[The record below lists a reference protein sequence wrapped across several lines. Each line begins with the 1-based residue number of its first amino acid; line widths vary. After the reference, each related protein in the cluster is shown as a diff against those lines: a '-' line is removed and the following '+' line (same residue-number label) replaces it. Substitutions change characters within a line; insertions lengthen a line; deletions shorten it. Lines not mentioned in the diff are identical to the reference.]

1 MKDSVTIRHRYE
13 RDFTVLPNKLL
24 RDSSLSWGATGL
36 LAYLI
41 HLPNDFKLYLSYLSK
56 QKRDGRDA
64 TRARIKELE
73 AFGYITINRE
83 RDDRGKFLRTC
94 WDINP
99 SPEAQKAQEIQ
110 VPTPEPE
117 NPNVGIPKVGR
128 PQEANPTLLNTKQK
142 QELKIKSTTT
152 TKQPVDKWRKDSR
165 GLIYPLGL
173 VGDEPKILCSALR
186 EIPNEHAQQL
196 LDELAAVM
204 EKPGALQTNPIRFLH
219 GLLKKYKQ
227 NCFIPSAG
235 LRITNRR
242 LDS

>member
-13 RDFTVLPNKLL
+13 RDFTVLPNKPL
-24 RDSSLSWGATGL
+24 RDHSLSWGATGL

-83 RDDRGKFLRTC
+83 RDERGKFLRTC

-99 SPEAQKAQEIQ
+99 APERP
-110 VPTPEPE
+110 VTDGPTPETE
-117 NPNVGIPKVGR
+117 NPNVGIPKVAS
-128 PQEANPTLLNTKQK
+128 PPEANPTLLNTKQK
-142 QELKIKSTTT
+142 QELKIKNTTT
-152 TKQPVDKWRKDSR
+152 TKRPVDKHHRDAR
-165 GLIYPLGL
+165 GLIYPSGL
-173 VGDEPKILCSALR
+173 VRDEPKTLCISLR
-186 EIPNEHAQQL
+186 EIPLDDAQQL

-204 EKPGALQTNPIRFLH
+204 EKPGALQTNPVRFLH
-219 GLLKKYKQ
+219 GLLKKYHQ
-227 NCFIPSAG
+227 NLFIPSAG
-235 LRITNRR
+235 LKIARR
-242 LDS
+242 RKLGD